1 MLFPFVITI
10 HVLQDIITF
19 EFQQFVAEEDDERKE
34 IEWAIVWKEEEEE
47 EEEEEKKLYLAV
59 LLCRNIVHNRSGK
72 TEKFGCIF
80 NGCW

>member
-1 MLFPFVITI
+1 M
-10 HVLQDIITF
+10 
-19 EFQQFVAEEDDERKE
+19 K
-34 IEWAIVWKEEEEE
+34 KEEE